1 MGPFEVLGI
10 PPGSD
15 EAAVRSAFRE
25 RARRL
30 HPDVGGDDRSMAELV
45 EAYRAAVAEVRRP
58 RPDAQAGQAAP
69 VGRRRGRDR
78 RRFEHDVASFTVDA
92 LPVVAFEALHI
103 VAASLGDIS
112 DEEPPYMVEFLMR
125 DADSLWCRCDLVP
138 DAGSTT
144 VAVTVSPAGEE
155 PLVRVD
161 GMRDLLVAEL
171 NALDWE

>member
-1 MGPFEVLGI
+1 MLGV

-15 EAAVRSAFRE
+15 EATIRSAFRE
-25 RARRL
+25 HARRL

-45 EAYRAAVAEVRRP
+45 EAYRAAVAEARRP
-58 RPDAQAGQAAP
+58 RKDSPTGIEAP
-69 VGRRRGRDR
+69 RSRRHSRDR
-78 RRFEHDVASFTVDA
+78 RRFERDVASFTVDA

-125 DADSLWCRCDLVP
+125 DAESLWCRCDLVP

>member
-45 EAYRAAVAEVRRP
+45 EAYRAAVT
-58 RPDAQAGQAAP
+58 AARAP
-69 VGRRRGRDR
+69 ATKERTAPSGRRGTRRTRGQR
-78 RRFEHDVASFTVDA
+78 RVEHDVASFTVDA

-103 VAASLGDIS
+103 VAGSLGDIS
-112 DEEPPYMVEFLMR
+112 DEEPPYMIEFLMR
-125 DADSLWCRCDLVP
+125 DKDSLWCRCDLVP

-144 VAVTVSPAGEE
+144 VAVSVSPAGEE
-155 PLVRVD
+155 PMARVD
-161 GMRDLLVAEL
+161 SVRDLLVAEL
-171 NALDWE
+171 NSLDWD